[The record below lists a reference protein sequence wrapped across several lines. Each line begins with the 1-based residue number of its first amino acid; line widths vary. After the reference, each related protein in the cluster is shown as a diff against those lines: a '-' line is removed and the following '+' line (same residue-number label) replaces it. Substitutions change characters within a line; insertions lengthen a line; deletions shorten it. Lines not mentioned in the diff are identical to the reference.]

1 MGFDCS
7 FACAHIQFCSKNT
20 AASVVFLLVCYFLF
34 VACFLLLPACFI
46 GLLLSIYPLLLSLY
60 PLLLS
65 IYRLYPVYNL
75 VYLQLGAF
83 HQLLLLAL
91 DCHSLLL
98 VINHRTIANCVY

>member
-1 MGFDCS
+1 M
-7 FACAHIQFCSKNT
+7 
-20 AASVVFLLVCYFLF
+20 
-34 VACFLLLPACFI
+34 
-46 GLLLSIYPLLLSLY
+46 LSLY

-91 DCHSLLL
+91 DCH
-98 VINHRTIANCVY
+98 